1 MYADYFGLKENP
13 FNLSPD
19 PRYLYFSRQH
29 REALHH
35 LIYGITE
42 KKGFIV
48 VTGGIGTGKT
58 TISRTLLAN
67 LDDGIESALIFNSAI
82 TDMELLETILQELHI
97 SLNGRE
103 KTKKNCVDA
112 LNDFLL
118 ACFAAG
124 KNCVLLIDEAQNLSH
139 DVLEQL
145 RMLSNLET
153 EREKL
158 IQIILIGQPELQD
171 LLMSPSLRQLNERI
185 TVRYD
190 LAPLD
195 RKSVRSYIRHRLAV
209 AGAGETV
216 SFSTPATYLIYG
228 YSKGIPRR
236 INAICDRAMLIAYT
250 REEATVGLKTAWD
263 AIGDIGKNYLTPVR
277 ERSRRIWMTMLLIV
291 LMASAAALAG
301 LVYGDM
307 ISEYFGS
314 SSP

>member
-58 TISRTLLAN
+58 TISRTLLGN
-67 LDDGIESALIFNSAI
+67 LDDGVESALIFNSAI

-97 SLNGRE
+97 PLNGQE
-103 KTKKNCVDA
+103 KTKKNYIDA

-118 ACFAAG
+118 DGFAAG
-124 KNCVLLIDEAQNLSH
+124 RNCVLLIDEAQNLSH

-158 IQIILIGQPELQD
+158 LQIVLIGQPELQD

-185 TVRYD
+185 TVRYE

-195 RKSVRSYIRHRLAV
+195 RRGVRSYIRHRLAV
-209 AGAGETV
+209 AGAGENV
-216 SFSTPATYLIYG
+216 SFSTPASHLIYL

-236 INAICDRAMLIAYT
+236 INAICDRALLIAYT
-250 REEATVGLKTAWD
+250 REKAAVNWKTAWD
-263 AIGDIGKNYLTPVR
+263 AIADIGKNYLTPGR
-277 ERSRRIWMTMLLIV
+277 ERRHRGWMTMLLIV
-291 LMASAAALAG
+291 LMISAAALAG
-301 LVYGDM
+301 FVYRD
-307 ISEYFGS
+307 IIFEYLGS
-314 SSP
+314 F